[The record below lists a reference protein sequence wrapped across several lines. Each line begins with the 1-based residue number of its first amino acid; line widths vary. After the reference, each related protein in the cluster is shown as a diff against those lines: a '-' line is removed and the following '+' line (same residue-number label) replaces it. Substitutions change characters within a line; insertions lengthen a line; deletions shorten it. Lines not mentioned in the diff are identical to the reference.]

1 MPKSST
7 TFTKGKS
14 GNPSGRPKEI
24 GHVRD
29 LARKHTSEAIT
40 VLVSI
45 MNNEEEKA
53 AARVAAAKELLE
65 RGYGRSQQ
73 EVDITTAGQTLQSG
87 VLVVPATMSEEEW
100 EKAAR
105 A

>member
-1 MPKSST
+1 
-7 TFTKGKS
+7 
-14 GNPSGRPKEI
+14 
-24 GHVRD
+24 
-29 LARKHTSEAIT
+29 
-40 VLVSI
+40 